1 MGASTLCLGRTHGT
15 HTPETLQ
22 SLSHGGSAGTAG
34 HCHCAGTATLGAG
47 AGGPLGPGAKMG
59 SIKARNGMDLTKADY
74 IKRRWQEYT
83 EELYKKKKS
92 L

>member
-34 HCHCAGTATLGAG
+34 HCHCAGTATLGARTFMEQTGQWRRLSVAFLEG
-47 AGGPLGPGAKMG
+47 AEWSKGG
-59 SIKARNGMDLTKADY
+59 
-74 IKRRWQEYT
+74 QECG
-83 EELYKKKKS
+83 
-92 L
+92 

>member
-47 AGGPLGPGAKMG
+47 AGGPLGPGTGGAAFWLL
-59 SIKARNGMDLTKADY
+59 SAE
-74 IKRRWQEYT
+74 RR
-83 EELYKKKKS
+83 S
-92 L
+92 SRSV